1 MQLFGYHISLPN
13 DATLQ
18 TEHTIGVL
26 LAKDINEAQEIAKEY
41 KFVTKQHRIS
51 IWKLELTPDN
61 PTDTIFQY
69 TIPYNH

>member
-13 DATLQ
+13 DAKLE

-26 LAKDINEAQEIAKEY
+26 LAANMSDAQEILKDHT
-41 KFVTKQHRIS
+41 TKQHRIS
-51 IWKLELTPDN
+51 IWKMELTPDN